1 MKRLYILGVLMMSLL
16 AVQAQE
22 SANFLIDTIYF
33 EFDQHDIP
41 SGSASELD
49 SLVAKFA
56 DYPSYYIEIFG
67 HTDSIGSDAYN
78 LRLSELRA
86 REVSLYLTEK
96 GVNLSRIT
104 YEGLGTTKPV
114 ASNLSFSGRRKN
126 RRADIAVVF
135 SSEVYAPP
143 VADKKPSQEELPP
156 VKVDPASITDTIYA
170 DYNPVPIKAARRNYI
185 ISPQGLVV
193 IVPPGSFV
201 TDKEEVMFQMKE
213 LYDRSDM
220 LKYNMPTITKNGP
233 LETAGSFSINAT
245 SSGRAVRVQPNTS
258 FEVLLPTTR
267 RDKEMGVYSGSGGTR
282 GGTRRGARGKK
293 GPEGGEPGFN
303 AVKSWAELEDQE
315 VLYKGSQKSYS
326 FSVPSIGR
334 YAIARPLYYSQN
346 TERKDKGIDVFVKF
360 KGKRFDRGTTAMIT
374 GEVVKTYIPLRK
386 KDIRNYEAT
395 KVKFIDSESNMILV
409 AVQYDKSGTPYL
421 IKRDFKVGTLLK
433 KKGKK
438 SKRLPYI
445 RLKAKFRKVT
455 PERLK
460 ELLEELDV

>member
-1 MKRLYILGVLMMSLL
+1 MKRLYILGVLMMSLFT
-16 AVQAQE
+16 VKAQE

-33 EFDQHDIP
+33 EFDRHDIP
-41 SGSASELD
+41 TASAAELD
-49 SLVAKFA
+49 SLVARFGT
-56 DYPSYYIEIFG
+56 YPSYYVEIFG

-86 REVSLYLTEK
+86 RAVSLYLTEK

-126 RRADIAVVF
+126 RRADIAIVF
-135 SSEVYAPP
+135 SSEVYTPP
-143 VADKKPSQEELPP
+143 VVENTEPQEELPP
-156 VKVDPASITDTIYA
+156 VEVDPASITDTIYA
-170 DYNPVPIKAARRNYI
+170 DYNPVPIKSARRSYI
-185 ISPQGLVV
+185 ISPEGMVI

-201 TDKEEVMFQMKE
+201 TDKEEVMFQLKE

-220 LKYNMPTITKNGP
+220 LKYNMPTISKEGP

-245 SSGRAVRVQPNTS
+245 SAGRAVRVQPNTS

-267 RDKEMGVYSGSGGTR
+267 RDKSMAVYAGSGGTR
-282 GGTRRGARGKK
+282 GGNRNRSRGRKA
-293 GPEGGEPGFN
+293 PEGGDPGFN
-303 AVKSWAELEDQE
+303 AVKTWDEIEEQE

-334 YAIARPLYYSQN
+334 YSVARPLYYSQN
-346 TERKDKGIDVFVKF
+346 TERKDKGIDIFVKF

-386 KDIRNYEAT
+386 KDVRNYEAT
-395 KVKFIDSESNMILV
+395 KVRFIDGATNMILV
-409 AVQYDKSGTPYL
+409 AVQYDKQGTPYL

-433 KKGKK
+433 KARKK
-438 SKRLPYI
+438 SKRLPYVK
-445 RLKAKFRKVT
+445 LKAKFRKIT
-455 PERLK
+455 KER
-460 ELLEELDV
+460 LEELLGELDV

>member
-1 MKRLYILGVLMMSLL
+1 MKRLYVLGILMMSLL

-33 EFDQHDIP
+33 EFDKHTIP
-41 SGSASELD
+41 AVSASELD

-56 DYPSYYIEIFG
+56 DYPSYYVEIFG

-86 REVSLYLTEK
+86 RAVSLYLTEK
-96 GVNLSRIT
+96 GINLSRIT
-104 YEGLGTTKPV
+104 YEGLGTAKPV

-135 SSEVYAPP
+135 SSEVFAPP
-143 VADKKPSQEELPP
+143 VVDKTPSQEELPP
-156 VKVDPASITDTIYA
+156 IEVDPASITDTIYA
-170 DYNPVPIKAARRNYI
+170 DYNPVPIKAGRRNYI
-185 ISPQGLVV
+185 ISPEGLVV

-201 TDKEEVMFQMKE
+201 TDKEEVLFQMKE
-213 LYDRSDM
+213 LYERSDM
-220 LKYNMPTITKNGP
+220 LKYNMPTVAKEGP

-245 SSGRAVRVQPNTS
+245 SGGRAVRVQPNAS

-267 RDKEMGVYSGSGGTR
+267 RDKEMALYSGSGGSR
-282 GGTRRGARGKK
+282 GGTRRKSRGRKA
-293 GPEGGEPGFN
+293 PEGGEPGFN
-303 AVKSWAELEDQE
+303 AVKSWAELEDAE
-315 VLYKGSQKSYS
+315 VLYKGTQKSYS

-334 YAIARPLYYSQN
+334 YSIARPLYYSQN
-346 TERKDKGIDVFVKF
+346 TERKDKGIDIFVKL
-360 KGKRFDRGTTAMIT
+360 KGKRFDRGTTVMIT
-374 GEVVKTYIPLRK
+374 GEVVQTYIPMRK

-395 KVKFIDSESNMILV
+395 KVRFIDEKTNMILV
-409 AVQYDKSGTPYL
+409 AVQYDKNGTPYL
-421 IKRDFKVGTLLK
+421 IKRDFKVGTMLK

-438 SKRLPYI
+438 SKRLPYVK
-445 RLKAKFRKVT
+445 LKAKFRKVT
-455 PERLK
+455 QERLN